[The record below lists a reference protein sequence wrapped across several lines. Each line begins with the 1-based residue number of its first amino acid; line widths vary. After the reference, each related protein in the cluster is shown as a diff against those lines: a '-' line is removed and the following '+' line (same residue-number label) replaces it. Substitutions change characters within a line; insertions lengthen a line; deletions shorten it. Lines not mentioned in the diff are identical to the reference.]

1 MTQTSP
7 DLNDSLD
14 SVDRAGR
21 RNPQLSLAGRNF
33 QSIALIP
40 VIIVIGVLGAVISP
54 HFLTTTNIINNILAL
69 AAPLAVLVV
78 AESII
83 LIGGYF
89 DLSLQSTVGFSVML
103 LAILIAAPAT
113 GSRGYGLSVPVALLV
128 TIGVVLIIGLLNGFF
143 VSFLKLNA
151 FIVTLAMLILIE
163 GITLGISNGQT
174 YTELPGF
181 VVWLG
186 NADILGL
193 PVQAVIF
200 VAAFA
205 VAAVFMRFTPTGR
218 GIYAMGGSQVA
229 ARAAGLPIRRLTIG
243 LFMVGSLM
251 AMLAGLM
258 LAAQTSVA
266 TASLGNNIIFTV
278 FAAAVLGGIDLDGG
292 RGTLVGA
299 ALGVLL
305 LSVIQNILTLS
316 NVPSFWINAAYGLI
330 ILGALLIGR
339 VSSTVSQLKQATV
352 RRRNH
357 QK

>member
-1 MTQTSP
+1 MAQTSP
-7 DLNDSLD
+7 PLSGSLD
-14 SVDRAGR
+14 SVDRTGR
-21 RNPQLSLAGRNF
+21 RTPQLSVAGRNL
-33 QSIALIP
+33 QSVALIP
-40 VIIVIGVLGAVISP
+40 VIIAISVLGAIISP
-54 HFLTTTNIINNILAL
+54 HFLTTTNIINNVLAL
-69 AAPLAVLVV
+69 AAPLAILVI
-78 AESII
+78 AESVI

-89 DLSLQSTVGFSVML
+89 DLSLQSTVGFSVMM
-103 LAILIAAPAT
+103 LAVLIAEPAT
-113 GSRGYGLSVPVALLV
+113 GSRGYGLPVPVALLTTV
-128 TIGVVLIIGLLNGFF
+128 AVLVLIGLLNGFF

-181 VVWLG
+181 VLWLG
-186 NADILGL
+186 TADIIGI

-205 VAAVFMRFTPTGR
+205 LAAAFMRFTPTGR
-218 GIYAMGGSQVA
+218 GIYAMGGSIVA

-243 LFMVGSLM
+243 LFVVGSLM
-251 AMLAGLM
+251 ALLAGLM

-278 FAAAVLGGIDLDGG
+278 FAAAVLGGIDLNGG
-292 RGTLVGA
+292 RGTLIGA

-305 LSVIQNILTLS
+305 LSIIQNILTLS

-339 VSSTVSQLKQATV
+339 VSSTFSPIKKMAE
-352 RRRNH
+352 RRRTR
-357 QK
+357 QD